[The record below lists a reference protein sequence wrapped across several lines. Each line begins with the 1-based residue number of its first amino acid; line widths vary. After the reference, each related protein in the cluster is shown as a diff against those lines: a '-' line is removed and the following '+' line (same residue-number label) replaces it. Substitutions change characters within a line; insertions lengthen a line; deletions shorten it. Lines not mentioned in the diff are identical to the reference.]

1 MEIDP
6 YKTKICRPIISY
18 GIILYTYVPYNKKFK
33 FLFIRRK
40 NTFGFIDFLK
50 GNYTINNKFYLQ
62 NLFNEM
68 TKHER
73 VRLKNCTFYELWCS
87 LWNYDLNHNAQIRN
101 NNEYIKSNNKFQQL
115 KDSNLL
121 DELIENCPTDWDE
134 PEWEFPKGRIN
145 CNEKHLDC
153 SIREFVEETG
163 IKKELLNVIEN
174 LLPFEETFIGTN
186 YKLYTYKY
194 YLSNM
199 NYNDYLQV
207 KLNNYQKSEVS
218 KLEWVTIEEC
228 ISKIRPYNLEKIKL
242 IQNINDVL
250 WKYSLFYG

>member
-1 MEIDP
+1 MEMDP
-6 YKTKICRPIISY
+6 YKIKTCRPIISY
-18 GIILYTYVPYNKKFK
+18 GIILYTYVPSEKKFK

-50 GNYTINNKFYLQ
+50 GNYKINNKFYLQ

-68 TKHER
+68 TKNEKN
-73 VRLKNCTFYELWCS
+73 RLKNCSFYELWCN
-87 LWNYDLNHNAQIRN
+87 LWNNDLNQNVQIHNA
-101 NNEYIKSNNKFQQL
+101 EYIKLNNKFQQVT
-115 KDSNLL
+115 DSNLL
-121 DELIENCPTDWDE
+121 NELIENCPTDWEE

-145 CNEKHLDC
+145 FNEKHLDC

-163 IKKELLNVIEN
+163 INKKCFNVIEN
-174 LLPFEETFIGTN
+174 VLPFEETFIGTN

-199 NYNDYLQV
+199 NYNDYLKV
-207 KLNNYQKSEVS
+207 NLHNYQKSEVS

-228 ISKIRPYNLEKIKL
+228 IAKIRPYNSEKIKL
-242 IQNINDVL
+242 IQNINDVI
-250 WKYSLFYG
+250 WKYSLFNS